1 MTTIFGG
8 RGIRQRA
15 PVAAEV
21 SIHHPARSASGR
33 HTVLVVTAC
42 VMAKESQIRALH
54 HNAPRIYSRALRE
67 ITPVSALYEIAR
79 DHGHSVICTAA
90 PASPSQQ

>member
-1 MTTIFGG
+1 METWSCSDKLS
-8 RGIRQRA
+8 
-15 PVAAEV
+15 VALY
-21 SIHHPARSASGR
+21 SMKS
-33 HTVLVVTAC
+33 
-42 VMAKESQIRALH
+42 RALH